1 MANLTPKEKQSIQN
15 LIGEGPKSFIKVY
28 SAKEDGCSAVEFH
41 KKCDNIGATLT
52 LIYNSAG
59 EVYGGYTSVSW
70 QSVPTKQPVYD
81 NTAFLCLLR
90 KEGKT
95 DAMKYQI
102 NLPPSAIMLDSQSG
116 PTFGSGP
123 DLQVFT
129 GKISP
134 DADGMFTLN
143 SSMTSISYTHLP
155 SSLADEIKPDAS
167 ASDVVVYSVKDTCQ
181 TIMAK
186 PWRLEPKFEKEY
198 LRDLVDEVESY
209 WPLKDMG
216 VPEDALQNVNIL
228 FIGPIGA
235 GKSSFLNSVES
246 VFRGHVTMSA
256 SAGNRTKS
264 VTSAYRQYPITA
276 SDNRHYL
283 KFQLCD
289 CRGLDDGNNITKDV
303 EAILEGHTPDN
314 YTFNISN
321 PLTSTTHGFRKD
333 PKLKDKIHCVV
344 YVLDASKYSAD
355 FEMSFVTDD
364 VRDQIKDIQD
374 IVDQKG
380 IPQLILLNKVDMAC
394 LLTKQDTSHVY
405 RSETIL
411 QKCQDAGN
419 CLGLPPMTVLP
430 MKNYFME
437 PSTTDDISIL
447 ALYNIRQMLRAADTF
462 LRVNHLD
469 ELRADRYESQYS

>member
-1 MANLTPKEKQSIQN
+1 MANLTPKEKQAIQN
-15 LIGEGPKSFIKVY
+15 LISDGPKSFTKVY
-28 SAKEDGCSAVEFH
+28 SAKEDGCDASIFH
-41 KKCDNIGATLT
+41 RKCDNIGPTLT
-52 LIYNSAG
+52 LIYNTLG

-70 QSVPTKQPVYD
+70 QSVKTKQPVYD
-81 NTAFLCLLR
+81 DNAFLCLLR
-90 KEGKT
+90 KDGNPHV
-95 DAMKYQI
+95 MKFQI
-102 NLPPSAIMLDSQSG
+102 NLPMSAVMLDTQSG

-134 DADGMFTLN
+134 EVDGTFRLN
-143 SSMTSISYTHLP
+143 SSMVPLSYTNLP
-155 SSLADEIKPDAS
+155 SSLEDEITSDTS
-167 ASDVVVYSVKDTCQ
+167 ASDVVVYSVKDSAQ
-181 TIMAK
+181 PIREK
-186 PWRLEPKFEKEY
+186 PWRSEPRFDKEY
-198 LRDLVDEVESY
+198 LKQLMDEVEDY

-216 VPEDALQNVNIL
+216 VSEDALQHVNIL

-256 SAGNRTKS
+256 SAGSRTKS
-264 VTSAYRQYPITA
+264 VTSAYRQYPISG
-276 SDNRHYL
+276 SDNRQYL

-289 CRGLDDGNNITKDV
+289 CRGLDDGNNMSRDI
-303 EAILEGHTPDN
+303 EAILEGHMPDN

-321 PLTSTTHGFRKD
+321 PLTSATHGFRKD

-344 YVLDASKYSAD
+344 YVLDASKYNAEFD
-355 FEMSFVTDD
+355 ISFVTED

-374 IVDQKG
+374 MVDQKG
-380 IPQLILLNKVDMAC
+380 IPQLILLNKVDIAC
-394 LLTKQDTSHVY
+394 LQTKQDTSHVY
-405 RSETIL
+405 RSEAIL
-411 QKCQDAGN
+411 QKCGDAGN

-437 PSTTDDISIL
+437 PTNTDEISIL

-469 ELRADRYESQYS
+469 ELRADKYESQYS